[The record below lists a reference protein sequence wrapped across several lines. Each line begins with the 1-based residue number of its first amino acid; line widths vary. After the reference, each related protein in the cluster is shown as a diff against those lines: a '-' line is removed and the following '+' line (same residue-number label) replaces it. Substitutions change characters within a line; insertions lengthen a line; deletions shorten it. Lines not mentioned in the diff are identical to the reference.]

1 MDMLRAF
8 FEIGA
13 DASYFEG
20 LEIMQEKTLCE
31 NYMGKFPVIFISL
44 KNIDGLAYESAVKK
58 MSGIIRREA
67 RRLQF
72 LIDSDKL
79 PEVDKDYMKTF
90 LGSALGRFLT
100 AGVYGDDLHI
110 CRGMLQEKL
119 QGGLPHPC
127 LMEWEEN
134 LFIHT
139 GTNVK
144 TIYERF
150 SHRKYVSRS

>member
-1 MDMLRAF
+1 MGFDSIVGGSESVYKTTPFWENFEYGYAQSF

-31 NYMGKFPVIFISL
+31 NYMGKFPVISVSL
-44 KNIDGLAYESAVKK
+44 KDVDGPTYESAVKK

-79 PEVDKDYMKTF
+79 SEVDKDYMKTF
-90 LGSALGRFLT
+90 AVPISMRRHRRK
-100 AGVYGDDLHI
+100 VSLHFQSCCI
-110 CRGMLQEKL
+110 STLVR
-119 QGGLPHPC
+119 
-127 LMEWEEN
+127 
-134 LFIHT
+134 
-139 GTNVK
+139 
-144 TIYERF
+144 R
-150 SHRKYVSRS
+150 